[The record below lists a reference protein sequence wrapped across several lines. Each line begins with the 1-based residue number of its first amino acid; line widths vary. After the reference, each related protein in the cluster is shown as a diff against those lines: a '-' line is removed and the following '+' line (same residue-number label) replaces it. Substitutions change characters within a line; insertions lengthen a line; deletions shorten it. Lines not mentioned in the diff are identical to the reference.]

1 MPSIY
6 CIFLFLILISYY
18 ILHCQVLYFLHYSP
32 SSMDCK
38 IYFIYLHTYNDHCNF
53 FYLPKYWH
61 LFWFHFP
68 FSLSSDWL
76 DFQKGLNQSIWVQ
89 FSSKFL
95 NCCCCSGAKFC
106 LALCDPIDCSM
117 PDFPVLHYLPE
128 FAQVHALCVG
138 DTIESSHP
146 LSSPSP
152 LPSIFLSMSLFTMS
166 WFWPSD
172 IQSIGASSS
181 ASVLPIIFRIYFL

>member
-38 IYFIYLHTYNDHCNF
+38 IYFLYLHTYTDHCYF

-61 LFWFHFP
+61 SFWFYFP

-76 DFQKGLNQSIWVQ
+76 DFQKGLNQSTWVQ

-95 NCCCCSGAKFC
+95 TCCCCSGAKLC

-128 FAQVHALCVG
+128 FAQIHALCVG

-146 LSSPSP
+146 LSSPFP
-152 LPSIFLSMSLFTMS
+152 LPSIFLSMNLFTMS
-166 WFWPSD
+166 WFCPSH
-172 IQSIGASSS
+172 IQSIGGSFS
-181 ASVLPIIFRIYFL
+181 ASVLPMISRVDFL

>member
-38 IYFIYLHTYNDHCNF
+38 IYFLYLHTYNDHCYF

-61 LFWFHFP
+61 SFWFYFP

-76 DFQKGLNQSIWVQ
+76 DFQKGLNQSTWVQ

-95 NCCCCSGAKFC
+95 TCCCCSGAKLC

-128 FAQVHALCVG
+128 FAQTLVHWVSEA
-138 DTIESSHP
+138 IQSFHP
-146 LSSPSP
+146 FRPHFFM
-152 LPSIFLSMSLFTMS
+152 PSIFLSMSLFTMS
-166 WFWPSD
+166 WFCPSH
-172 IQSIGASSS
+172 IQSIGGSFS
-181 ASVLPIIFRIYFL
+181 ASVLPMISRVDFL

>member
-38 IYFIYLHTYNDHCNF
+38 IYCLYLHTYNDHCYF

-61 LFWFHFP
+61 SFWFYFP

-76 DFQKGLNQSIWVQ
+76 DFQKGLNQSTWVQ

-95 NCCCCSGAKFC
+95 TCCCCSGAKLC

-128 FAQVHALCVG
+128 FAQIHALCVG

-146 LSSPSP
+146 LSSPFP
-152 LPSIFLSMSLFTMS
+152 LPSIFLSMNLFTMS
-166 WFWPSD
+166 WFCPSH
-172 IQSIGASSS
+172 IQSIGGSFS
-181 ASVLPIIFRIYFL
+181 ASVLPMISRVDFL

>member
-38 IYFIYLHTYNDHCNF
+38 IYFIYLHTYNDHWYF